1 MLKERFILL
10 EALRYWRKVQI
21 KMKYGFV
28 LPVYRHGST
37 LEAVVKSLL
46 PFNYP
51 IIAVDDG
58 NDEENRALIAAVAEK
73 YPLVTVVKREKN
85 GGKGAAVMSGV
96 YKAYE
101 MGLTHVLQLD
111 SDGQHDVGK
120 AQRFLELSYQNPDS
134 IICGCPEYDESAP
147 RHRVNGRKFANG
159 WVHLVTLSHDI
170 KDAIIGFRVYPVE
183 PFVKMLQRTLYIDG
197 RMGFDIEVLV
207 RMYWRGVPVISEPV
221 KVFYPQDGISNYHYI
236 NDTLRISGSY
246 TRLCL
251 GLIPRLPVLIC
262 RKIKRHFKKA

>member
-1 MLKERFILL
+1 MLKERFIPL

-21 KMKYGFV
+21 NMKYGFV

-46 PFNYP
+46 SFNYP

-73 YPLVTVVKREKN
+73 YPLVTVVKR

-101 MGLTHVLQLD
+101 MGLTPILQLD

-120 AQRFLELSYQNPDS
+120 AQRFLELSNQNPDS
-134 IICGCPEYDESAP
+134 IICGYPEYDESAP

-207 RMYWRGVPVISEPV
+207 RMYWRKGFLSAGRNF
-221 KVFYPQDGISNYHYI
+221 KLSLYKRYASNFRFLYKTLSWTYTTSSCI
-236 NDTLRISGSY
+236 NLQ
-246 TRLCL
+246 
-251 GLIPRLPVLIC
+251 
-262 RKIKRHFKKA
+262 KN